1 MEFLLGKMGRGKFLE
16 NFGEW
21 YCSGNYQTISLP
33 TSAVTNANHNPGQIM
48 NARLIGHSE
57 KQTSVV
63 MHAATAAEAAKM
75 LGVSESTVRN
85 AAKKL
90 GVKQISGRAVAGF
103 VLFKLHPV
111 DVALNYSR

>member
-1 MEFLLGKMGRGKFLE
+1 
-16 NFGEW
+16 
-21 YCSGNYQTISLP
+21 
-33 TSAVTNANHNPGQIM
+33 M
-48 NARLIGHSE
+48 NAKLIGHSE
-57 KQTSVV
+57 KQASVV